1 MVHGDVHKGQR
12 FERLNHCFPLAFG
25 SQTYLEIYSY
35 DLCTRP
41 ILYALRA
48 PPFNVIGVV
57 YATGNGVDKVVTT
70 AAQVPSTADAQIV
83 STRLCASFL

>member
-1 MVHGDVHKGQR
+1 MDLKHTWKFAAMTFVLGQ
-12 FERLNHCFPLAFG
+12 
-25 SQTYLEIYSY
+25 
-35 DLCTRP
+35 
-41 ILYALRA
+41 YALRA

-83 STRLCASFL
+83 GTRLCASFL